1 MKENFRSKEPFITN
15 IYNKFGFVD
24 CIDASILF
32 DPFSGI
38 SIILSKF
45 FHYVGANITIFLLLR
60 NIKHKKNCQNNYFII
75 DLQYISMRKIKIC
88 KHSYRLGC
96 PRDICT
102 PITTEAST
110 IQDNAHA

>member
-45 FHYVGANITIFLLLR
+45 FHNVGANITIFLLLR
-60 NIKHKKNCQNNYFII
+60 NIKHKKIAKII
-75 DLQYISMRKIKIC
+75 ILLLTYSIFQ
-88 KHSYRLGC
+88 
-96 PRDICT
+96 
-102 PITTEAST
+102 
-110 IQDNAHA
+110 